1 MPTDPLE
8 RADERQTEES
18 EKERQEKLERENE
31 KDRMAWELRK
41 IGKEGKIDRDTRR
54 DKEIDR
60 HGNKKR

>member
-1 MPTDPLE
+1 
-8 RADERQTEES
+8 
-18 EKERQEKLERENE
+18 
-31 KDRMAWELRK
+31 MAWELRK